1 MNFIKAFDLLAQ
13 RTTLVIVSLG
23 FIASL
28 PVVLGCSSDKNCT
41 PGFDKG
47 EQFRI
52 TLTGRATDTACGILD
67 LAPGTSFV
75 LTAGDLSPLVTP
87 DGCQERAAAPET
99 PSFAGNVIGACMSG
113 PDQLGLVC
121 DAEYP
126 QDCHASV
133 GMAVGPAITR
143 DTTVIDDGEFGM
155 YWSWKGD
162 ASACGLPGGYCRDEY
177 TVRMERFSAVD
188 AGLPEAG
195 DQ

>member
-143 DTTVIDDGEFGM
+143 DSV
-155 YWSWKGD
+155 
-162 ASACGLPGGYCRDEY
+162 LPA
-177 TVRMERFSAVD
+177 TVREGPGSQAVS
-188 AGLPEAG
+188 
-195 DQ
+195 